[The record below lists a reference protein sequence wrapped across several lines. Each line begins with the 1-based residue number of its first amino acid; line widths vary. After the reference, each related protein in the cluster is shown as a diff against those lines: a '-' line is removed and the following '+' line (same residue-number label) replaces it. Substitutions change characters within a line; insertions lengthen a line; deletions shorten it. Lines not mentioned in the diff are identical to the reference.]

1 MGIPDKLIKAI
12 IKKPHSISARCA
24 AGSVALLLGFALQA
38 EAYQTPLDGKALHD
52 AYVLG
57 QRNDQSTGD
66 FIAPYVKEMTEGHS
80 DLRVAEIEILTP
92 FAQVVDDSRKNTS
105 GYTEQQATEKY
116 QKRGNT
122 ILVSVTLMLPA
133 AYPQASN
140 GNGTTNGTVSP
151 NGTAVTGSS
160 SAAGGNSS
168 NTSSS
173 GANSGGR
180 SAGTNTGSAAAGS
193 TTAGGAGATAGAGS
207 GTGQPPSAAKP
218 GDAQKTEGDPAV
230 NSNLRPEN
238 FWQSFQFYVKQNG
251 KNIPSKGLH
260 NKPIYSTATKDAP
273 AVLDGAAVLIEF
285 DAKDVGSQDTVIEVT
300 TPDGKTISATF
311 DLKKLR

>member
-1 MGIPDKLIKAI
+1 MT
-12 IKKPHSISARCA
+12 ARFA
-24 AGSVALLLGFALQA
+24 AGSAALLLGFALQA
-38 EAYQTPLDGKALHD
+38 DAYQTSLDGKALHD

-105 GYTEQQATEKY
+105 GYTEQQAVEGY
-116 QKRGNT
+116 EKRGNT

-140 GNGTTNGTVSP
+140 GNGTTNGTVAP

-160 SAAGGNSS
+160 SAAGSNSGN
-168 NTSSS
+168 
-173 GANSGGR
+173 ANSGGN
-180 SAGTNTGSAAAGS
+180 STATNTGSATAGS
-193 TTAGGAGATAGAGS
+193 TTAGSASATAGAGN
-207 GTGQPPSAAKP
+207 GTGQPQSASKP
-218 GDAQKTEGDPAV
+218 GDAQKTDGDPAV

-238 FWQSFQFYVKQNG
+238 FWQSFQFYFKQNG

-300 TPDGKTISATF
+300 TPDGKTIAATF
-311 DLKKLR
+311 DLKRLR

>member
-1 MGIPDKLIKAI
+1 MIDRTVKSTM
-12 IKKPHSISARCA
+12 KPISERRHSVMMRCA
-24 AGSVALLLGFALQA
+24 AGGVALLLSFAVQA
-38 EAYQTPLDGKALHD
+38 DAYQTPLDGKALHD

-66 FIAPYVKEMTEGHS
+66 FFAPYVKEMTEGHS
-80 DLRVAEIEILTP
+80 DLHVAEIEILTP

-140 GNGTTNGTVSP
+140 GNGTTNGTVSA
-151 NGTAVTGSS
+151 NGTAVTSSNSAAGSNAAAGS
-160 SAAGGNSS
+160 KAAGGNS
-168 NTSSS
+168 
-173 GANSGGR
+173 G
-180 SAGTNTGSAAAGS
+180 SAGAPPVGEANAVGTGSA
-193 TTAGGAGATAGAGS
+193 TA
-207 GTGQPPSAAKP
+207 TGQSASKP
-218 GDAQKTEGDPAV
+218 GDAQKADSDPAI

-238 FWQSFQFYVKQNG
+238 FWQSFQFYFKQNG
-251 KNIPSKGLH
+251 KNIPSKALH
-260 NKPIYSTATKDAP
+260 NRPIYSTATKDAP

-285 DAKDVGSQDTVIEVT
+285 DAKDTASQETVIEVA

>member
-1 MGIPDKLIKAI
+1 MG
-12 IKKPHSISARCA
+12 ARCA
-24 AGSVALLLGFALQA
+24 AGSAALLLAFALQA
-38 EAYQTPLDGKALHD
+38 EAYQTSLDGKALHD

-105 GYTEQQATEKY
+105 GYTEQQAAEKY

-140 GNGTTNGTVSP
+140 GNGTTNGTVSS

-160 SAAGGNSS
+160 SATTSNSGSASASNANSGTGNSTSPNSGGNS
-168 NTSSS
+168 
-173 GANSGGR
+173 GAGGSQPG
-180 SAGTNTGSAAAGS
+180 SATTANAAAGS
-193 TTAGGAGATAGAGS
+193 TGATAGAGS
-207 GTGQPPSAAKP
+207 GTGQPQSAAKP
-218 GDAQKTEGDPAV
+218 GDAQKMGGDPAV

-238 FWQSFQFYVKQNG
+238 FWQSFQFYFKQNG

-300 TPDGKTISATF
+300 TPDGKTIAATF